1 MKLHGLVKVKTNSGT
16 TGHAIT
22 TPSVKPFEEI
32 RAEADVSWIS
42 ELQWPAP
49 YYPASVA
56 VLATLS
62 SLSSIALQALGA
74 WPCPIA
80 PPLPPLLL
88 CMFGCAPS
96 SGLDLVTSCEPLLHD
111 LQPSVWASALEGFL
125 AINMSL

>member
-56 VLATLS
+56 VLATMS
-62 SLSSIALQALGA
+62 SLIPVHGDIKPSQAKLIM
-74 WPCPIA
+74 PI
-80 PPLPPLLL
+80 
-88 CMFGCAPS
+88 F
-96 SGLDLVTSCEPLLHD
+96 LDLGEATRC
-111 LQPSVWASALEGFL
+111 
-125 AINMSL
+125 